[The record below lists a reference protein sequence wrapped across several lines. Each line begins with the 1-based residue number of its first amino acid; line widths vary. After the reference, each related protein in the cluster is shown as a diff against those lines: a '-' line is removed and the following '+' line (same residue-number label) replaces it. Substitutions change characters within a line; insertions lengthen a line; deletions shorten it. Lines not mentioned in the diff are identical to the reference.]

1 MIVGADEVQAD
12 IRVPASRARRLGAAC
27 IDWALIGVPA
37 IPLFWSSWN
46 LLDGT
51 SRRPENPFID
61 LNPLVDFI
69 DKAAI
74 FAVLALLALAIVQCM
89 LATRGSS
96 VGKRILGLYVVTE
109 PGRNSRLGFG
119 RGVILRIL
127 IPNIVSSAT
136 GGLFFLIDQAFIF
149 RDDRRCIHDH
159 IAGTVVLANPR
170 WQDVANDDPAPAAS
184 L

>member
-1 MIVGADEVQAD
+1 MVAESDEVEAD

-27 IDWALIGVPA
+27 IDWVLIGVPA
-37 IPLFWSSWN
+37 IPLLWSSWN

-74 FAVLALLALAIVQCM
+74 FAALALLALAIVQCM

-96 VGKRILGLYVVTE
+96 IGKRILGLYVVTE

-127 IPNIVSSAT
+127 IPNIVTSAT
-136 GGLFFLIDQAFIF
+136 GGVFFLIDQAFIF

-170 WQDVANDDPAPAAS
+170 WQDVANDGPAPTAS

>member
-1 MIVGADEVQAD
+1 MVDGADEAQVD
-12 IRVPASRARRLGAAC
+12 IRVPASRGRRLGAAC
-27 IDWALIGVPA
+27 IDWLLIGIPGV
-37 IPLFWSSWN
+37 PLFWSSWN

-51 SRRPENPFID
+51 SRPLENPFID
-61 LNPLVDFI
+61 LSPLVTFI

-74 FAVLALLALAIVQCM
+74 FAVLALLALAIVQAI

-96 VGKRILGLYVVTE
+96 IGKRILGLYVVTE

-127 IPNIVSSAT
+127 VPNVVTSAT

-159 IAGTVVLANPR
+159 IAGTVVLADPR
-170 WQDVANDDPAPAAS
+170 WQDVANDDTGLAPS
-184 L
+184 P